1 MQLHINASDQQ
12 RALQDARELDPFR
25 SDLISEIKEHLWC
38 FDYATTPL
46 YQLKNLAVHLR
57 IAEIFIKDEGQRS
70 SLRSFKTL
78 GGAHAVI
85 RLVLEVAGKTLG
97 RDVAASEIDSPEV
110 RKVASQ
116 ITITCATDGN
126 HGRAV
131 ASAATRLGCRSVIY
145 IHKGVSERRAAAI
158 RDKGADVIRIDGSYD
173 DSIAFTTATAKEN
186 GWHVVSDTSWP
197 GYEVIPTWVM
207 QGYLPMADE
216 LMQQFSLTGKKAT
229 HIFLQAGVG
238 GFAAAVV
245 VHIHSRLGEHAPK
258 FIVVEPD
265 KAACVFSS
273 SINNRIVRL
282 DESQP
287 TVMGMLEC
295 YEPSMLAWS
304 ILKKLATAFI
314 TISDDEDLH
323 AMARLATP
331 VGSDPSVQGGESGA
345 AGLAGLEA
353 CVGSESAR
361 ELLGIDEHS
370 VVLLIN
376 TEGATDESLYASLLQ
391 KGRETL

>member
-12 RALQDARELDPFR
+12 LALQDAREFDPFR
-25 SDLISEIKEHLWC
+25 SELISEIKEHLWC

-46 YQLKNLAVHLR
+46 YQLKNLAMR
-57 IAEIFIKDEGQRS
+57 SGISEIFIKDEGQRS

-85 RLVLEVAGKTLG
+85 RLVREVAGKTLG
-97 RDVAASEIDSPEV
+97 REVAPSEIDSPEV
-110 RKVASQ
+110 RKIASL

-131 ASAATRLGCRSVIY
+131 ASAAARLGCRSVIY

-158 RDKGADVIRIDGSYD
+158 RDQGAEVIRVDGSYD
-173 DSIAFTTATAKEN
+173 DSVSFTTATAKEN
-186 GWHVVSDTSWP
+186 DWHVVSDTSWP
-197 GYEVIPTWVM
+197 GYEAIPTWVM

-216 LMQQFSLTGKKAT
+216 LMQQLSLTGKQAT
-229 HIFLQAGVG
+229 HLFLQAGVG

-245 VHIHSRLGEHAPK
+245 AHIHSKLGDRAPK

-265 KAACVFSS
+265 KAACVFYS

-282 DESQP
+282 DEHKP

-304 ILKKLATAFI
+304 ILEKLATAFI
-314 TISDDEDLH
+314 TVSDDEGLH

-345 AGLAGLEA
+345 AGLAGLQA
-353 CVGSESAR
+353 CVRSEKAR

-376 TEGATDESLYASLLQ
+376 TEGATDETLYAALLQ
-391 KGRETL
+391 KGREIL